1 MANKK
6 SSVKK
11 TATKKTAETAPKPS
25 SGKKTAGE
33 TLREYINQHEKN
45 VETFAKK
52 LGVGVASVYRW
63 ISISGPRSK
72 VVKLALQ
79 QQTNGKVLAASWP
92 PAKSRWDGHVKAVK
106 KTKAG
111 GKKKAAKKTASKLV
125 KKAKPAATRSSRSK
139 PAKAS

>member
-11 TATKKTAETAPKPS
+11 TASTQPTTKPS

-33 TLREYINQHEKN
+33 TLREYIDQHEKN

-106 KTKAG
+106 VT
-111 GKKKAAKKTASKLV
+111 KAAKRTKATKSA
-125 KKAKPAATRSSRSK
+125 KKAKPTAKRSSRSK
-139 PAKAS
+139 PARTA